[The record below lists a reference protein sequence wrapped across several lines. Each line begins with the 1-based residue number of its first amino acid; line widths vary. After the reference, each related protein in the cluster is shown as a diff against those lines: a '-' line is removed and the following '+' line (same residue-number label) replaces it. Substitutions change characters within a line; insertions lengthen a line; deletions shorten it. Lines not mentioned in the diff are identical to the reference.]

1 MVPENII
8 WDDSEDE
15 EEEDAYFTQVPIY
28 RQRTRYRTGTIYKVS
43 KKLFQDLWIYRMW
56 ENNK

>member
-8 WDDSEDE
+8 WDDREDE
-15 EEEDAYFTQVPIY
+15 EEEDAYFTQVSTVNV
-28 RQRTRYRTGTIYKVS
+28 QGTGTIYKVS
-43 KKLFQDLWIYRMW
+43 KKLFQDLWIYRMG